1 MRSITVNLFGVL
13 LLIASTKA
21 AAAGID
27 PEARGK
33 NVVVCSIP
41 TCTDLQKIS
50 NLARG
55 ITFSLCIAPPNSPAP
70 GGVQFAYASITPD
83 SGFQAQLYD
92 YDPNI
97 VDSYWIKQ
105 CNTDPNVKV
114 DCWATP
120 KAGCAREAAV
130 GGNTVAAPSDAG
142 LMALP
147 NV

>member
-21 AAAGID
+21 AAAGND
-27 PEARGK
+27 PKASGK
-33 NVVVCSIP
+33 NVVVCTIP
-41 TCTDLQKIS
+41 TCTDSQKIS

-55 ITFSLCIAPPNSPAP
+55 ITFFLCNAPPNSPAP
-70 GGVQFAYASITPD
+70 RGMQFAYASITSD

-92 YDPNI
+92 YDPII
-97 VDSYWIKQ
+97 VDTYWIRK

-120 KAGCAREAAV
+120 KAGCAKEAAV
-130 GGNTVAAPSDAG
+130 GGNAVAATNDAG